1 MVISLLAVASIYNL
15 SSTQYVFAT
24 PDPNA
29 VIPGSVPTGK
39 SCPLGYVFDS
49 HPLRMGCV
57 SATPPDSNMGAT
69 EDQQGAE
76 NQQGVDKG
84 STCPGGYLFVP
95 ELGSC
100 MPAACQGGECFPP
113 GSEEDQQG
121 AGQQQVDEEIEEVDE
136 EEVEQV
142 DEETELEENDNEI
155 NSE

>member
-1 MVISLLAVASIYNL
+1 MVISFLAVASICNL

-24 PDPNA
+24 PDPKA
-29 VIPGSVPTGK
+29 VIQGSGPTGK
-39 SCPLGYVFDS
+39 SCPLRYIFYS

-57 SATPPDSNMGAT
+57 SAEPPDSNMGAT
-69 EDQQGAE
+69 EDRQGAE
-76 NQQGVDKG
+76 NQQGVDEG
-84 STCPGGYLFVP
+84 STGPGGYLFVP

-100 MPAACQGGECFPP
+100 MPAACQGAECFPP
-113 GSEEDQQG
+113 CSEEEQQG

-142 DEETELEENDNEI
+142 DEETESEENDNET